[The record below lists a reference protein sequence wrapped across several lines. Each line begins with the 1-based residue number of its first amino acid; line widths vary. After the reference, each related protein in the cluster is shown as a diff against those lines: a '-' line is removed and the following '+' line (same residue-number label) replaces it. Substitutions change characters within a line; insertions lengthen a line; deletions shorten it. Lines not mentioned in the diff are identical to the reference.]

1 MHFTERSPTA
11 APDPSTFVPAPHMD
25 VKQNENHQVPRQLT
39 KARGRRARDTSARV
53 IGLDLSCRGAGAI
66 AGRPLRLFN
75 PFRVFSSKLF
85 L

>member
-1 MHFTERSPTA
+1 VS
-11 APDPSTFVPAPHMD
+11 
-25 VKQNENHQVPRQLT
+25 RQLT
-39 KARGRRARDTSARV
+39 KARDRRARDTSARV

-75 PFRVFSSKLF
+75 PFSSKLF